1 MASIKPFQFCEWDSM
16 VTVTC
21 HQSASAMHCFSIDEA
36 TTCAACYPITPRQSH
51 TLSNPAQPFKGISAF
66 RKEKYLNFVGLKN
79 VLVIVSTDEKCC
91 SIKINQSKSIGI
103 YLVLNVITYMCSFIF
118 DEFSHF
124 NCKFKVKNLCENS
137 LTRKCVFKMKHN

>member
-16 VTVTC
+16 VTDTC

-66 RKEKYLNFVGLKN
+66 RKENGLKN
-79 VLVIVSTDEKCC
+79 VLVIVSIDENVAQLKLT
-91 SIKINQSKSIGI
+91 NQNQ
-103 YLVLNVITYMCSFIF
+103 LVYIWN
-118 DEFSHF
+118 
-124 NCKFKVKNLCENS
+124 
-137 LTRKCVFKMKHN
+137 

>member
-1 MASIKPFQFCEWDSM
+1 MNGILWLQIHAINLHLPCIVLVLMRRLPVLHAILLHHDN
-16 VTVTC
+16 
-21 HQSASAMHCFSIDEA
+21 
-36 TTCAACYPITPRQSH
+36 H
-51 TLSNPAQPFKGISAF
+51 TLYLTPLNHL
-66 RKEKYLNFVGLKN
+66 KEFLHLERKYLNFVGLKN

-103 YLVLNVITYMCSFIF
+103 YLVRNVITYMCSFIF

-137 LTRKCVFKMKHN
+137 LTRKCVPVFKMKHN